1 MDFRTE
7 ILPLEGVKGLVNYS
21 KSVVMLGS
29 CFTDNIGSRLKR
41 AIFDCDCNPC
51 GTLYNPAS
59 IASALLDILYERP
72 YTASDLFEHDGLWH
86 SFNHHS
92 KFSGTDKEQTLR
104 HINDSLRSAISS
116 LGRASV
122 LIVTFGTA
130 WIYRLKEGNQVVANC
145 HKMPQSMF
153 NREMLSSTQVYGLWN
168 KMLRELSARFPD
180 MKVMFTVSPIRHL
193 ADGAHANQL
202 SKATLLT
209 AVDRL
214 VSEFPQQTIYFPAY
228 EIMLDDLRDY
238 RFYAADMVHPSEVA
252 VDYIYDI
259 FRQSFMTDDTVATS
273 KICES
278 LTRRLNHRPIH
289 GEAPDSR
296 KIIDNFIK
304 KYPALSSI
312 VGRIDTLPN

>member
-153 NREMLSSTQVYGLWN
+153 NREMLSSTQVYGLWK

-289 GEAPDSR
+289 DEAPA
-296 KIIDNFIK
+296 
-304 KYPALSSI
+304 PSSN

>member
-145 HKMPQSMF
+145 HKMPARMF
-153 NREMLSSTQVYGLWN
+153 RQTDLSLAETTESLGRTIGIVRTVNPGA
-168 KMLRELSARFPD
+168 KII
-180 MKVMFTVSPIRHL
+180 FTVSPLRYL
-193 ADGAHANQL
+193 ADGMHAN
-202 SKATLLT
+202 TLIKSRLHLAID
-209 AVDRL
+209 AVSR
-214 VSEFPQQTIYFPAY
+214 SHEGIIYFPAY
-228 EIMLDDLRDY
+228 EIVNDDLRDY
-238 RFYAADMVHPSEVA
+238 RFYADDMKHPSAQA
-252 VDYIYDI
+252 VRYIYDL
-259 FRQSFMTDDTVATS
+259 FSQSFFTPQTAETAAAG
-273 KICES
+273 
-278 LTRRLNHRPIH
+278 RRLSRRLSHRAMAVSETEIKELDLLRQYPQLRN
-289 GEAPDSR
+289 GYKR
-296 KIIDNFIK
+296 FIENE
-304 KYPALSSI
+304 L
-312 VGRIDTLPN
+312 

>member
-122 LIVTFGTA
+122 LVVTFGTA

-153 NREMLSSTQVYGLWN
+153 SREMLSSTQVYGLWK

-238 RFYAADMVHPSEVA
+238 RFYAADMIHPSEVA

-259 FRQSFMTDDTVATS
+259 FRQSFMTDNTVATS

-289 GEAPDSR
+289 GETPDSR

-304 KYPALSSI
+304 KYPTLSSI
-312 VGRIDTLPN
+312 VDRIDTLPN

>member
-59 IASALLDILYERP
+59 IASALLAILYERP

-153 NREMLSSTQVYGLWN
+153 NREMLSSTQVYGLWK

-202 SKATLLT
+202 SKATLLS
-209 AVDRL
+209 A
-214 VSEFPQQTIYFPAY
+214 
-228 EIMLDDLRDY
+228 
-238 RFYAADMVHPSEVA
+238 
-252 VDYIYDI
+252 
-259 FRQSFMTDDTVATS
+259 VATHS
-273 KICES
+273 C
-278 LTRRLNHRPIH
+278 
-289 GEAPDSR
+289 DSR
-296 KIIDNFIK
+296 RQTRVRI
-304 KYPALSSI
+304 SSTDHLFP
-312 VGRIDTLPN
+312 GLRNNA